1 MAFARAFLKDP
12 GLLILDEASSR
23 LDAATERRLERAMD
37 VLLRNRTAII
47 IAHRLSTVQRAD
59 EIMILKAGQIEEYG
73 TYTKLAQNADSIFS
87 GLLRTGLE
95 GYSRDS
101 NGP

>member
-1 MAFARAFLKDP
+1 
-12 GLLILDEASSR
+12 
-23 LDAATERRLERAMD
+23 
-37 VLLRNRTAII
+37 
-47 IAHRLSTVQRAD
+47 
-59 EIMILKAGQIEEYG
+59 MILNAGRIEEYG

-101 NGP
+101 NGRKKAGRRRYFWGWFDSARGCFSSVSSSHWVISVFR